1 MINIEYSH
9 TNLNNVFKYLTK
21 VLRLKVKDH
30 TGLLPATMGEGSI
43 KLMLLKNGLQ
53 VLLFDC
59 SMNEDVVYHRKKVN
73 QNFYVMRID
82 EASAENHIAKSS
94 LFFSNTNT
102 EWYYMMPAN
111 IRMRTMHVLFSKEWL
126 LELLMNEPKGEVL
139 MSNVLL
145 SGSFY
150 HYEILD
156 SEYKRLL
163 KEVTHRIKDSAFEQF
178 IIYNCAMQMLERFFT
193 RFYKKI
199 TVEHKTIKASAD
211 ELQRLKTVESEIL
224 KDFSFT
230 PPNISQLSRMAAMS
244 PSKLK
249 LIFKEVFGMPVYQY
263 YQKHRM
269 QKGKAMLITQKY
281 SIKQVALQL
290 GYTHVKDFNKAFQKH
305 FDQFPEELIN

>member
-1 MINIEYSH
+1 MIKIEYSH
-9 TNLNNVFKYLTK
+9 TNLNNLFKHLTR
-21 VLRLKVKDH
+21 VLHLKVKNN
-30 TGLLPATMGEGSI
+30 TGYLPASAGEGNI
-43 KLMLLKNGLQ
+43 KMLNLNNGLQ
-53 VLLFDC
+53 LLLFDYT
-59 SMNEDVVYHRKKVN
+59 MNEDLIYHRKKVN
-73 QNFYVMRID
+73 QNFYIMRID
-82 EASAENHIAKSS
+82 EAAPQNESAKSA

-102 EWYYMMPAN
+102 EWYYMLPAHN
-111 IRMRTMHVLFSKEWL
+111 RMRTLHILFSKEWL
-126 LELLMNEPKGEVL
+126 QELLINEPKGEVL

-163 KEVTHRIKDSAFEQF
+163 NEITQRNKDSAFEQF
-178 IIYNCAMQMLERFFT
+178 TIYNCVMQILERFFT

-199 TVEHKTIKASAD
+199 TLEHKTVKASAD

-224 KDFSFT
+224 KDFSYT
-230 PPNISQLSRMAAMS
+230 PPNINQLSRIAAMS

-269 QKGKAMLITQKY
+269 QKGKAMLITRKY
-281 SIKQVALQL
+281 SIKQVAAQL

>member
-1 MINIEYSH
+1 MFH
-9 TNLNNVFKYLTK
+9 
-21 VLRLKVKDH
+21 LKVKDN
-30 TGLLPATMGEGSI
+30 TGFFPSSSGEGSI
-43 KLMLLKNGLQ
+43 KLMHLKNGLQ
-53 VLLFDC
+53 LLLFDYVV
-59 SMNEDVVYHRKKVN
+59 NEDVVYHRKKIN

-82 EASAENHIAKSS
+82 EAIPQNESVKSA

-102 EWYYMMPAN
+102 EWYYMVPAN
-111 IRMRTMHVLFSKEWL
+111 ARVHTMHILFSKEWL
-126 LELLMNEPKGEVL
+126 QELFINEPKGEIL

-145 SGSFY
+145 SGNFY

-163 KEVTHRIKDSAFEQF
+163 KDVTHREQQSAFEQL
-178 IIYNCAMQMLERFFT
+178 IIYNCVMQILERFFT

-199 TVEHKTIKASAD
+199 TAEHKFVKASAD

-224 KDFSFT
+224 KDFSYT
-230 PPNISQLSRMAAMS
+230 PPNINQLSRIAAMS

-281 SIKQVALQL
+281 SIKQVAAQL

-305 FDQFPEELIN
+305 FDQFPEELLN

>member
-1 MINIEYSH
+1 MIKVEHLH
-9 TNLNNVFKYLTK
+9 TNYNNLFKHLTK
-21 VLRLKVKDH
+21 VFHLKVKDN
-30 TGLLPATMGEGSI
+30 TGYFPASSGEGSI
-43 KLMLLKNGLQ
+43 KLMHLKNGLQ
-53 VLLFDC
+53 LLLFDYV
-59 SMNEDVVYHRKKVN
+59 MNEDVVYHRKKIN
-73 QNFYVMRID
+73 QNFYIMRID
-82 EASAENHIAKSS
+82 EALPPNDSAKSA

-102 EWYYMMPAN
+102 EWYYMLPAKA
-111 IRMRTMHVLFSKEWL
+111 RMRTIHILFSKEWL
-126 LELLMNEPKGEVL
+126 QELLINEPKGEVL

-145 SGSFY
+145 SGNFY

-163 KEVTHRIKDSAFEQF
+163 KDVTQRDKDSAFEQF
-178 IIYNCAMQMLERFFT
+178 IIYNGVMQIIERFFT

-199 TVEHKTIKASAD
+199 TTEHRLVKASSD
-211 ELQRLKTVESEIL
+211 ELQRLKTVEYEIL
-224 KDFSFT
+224 KDFSYT
-230 PPNISQLSRMAAMS
+230 PPNINQLSRIAAMS

-281 SIKQVALQL
+281 SIKQVAAQL

>member
-1 MINIEYSH
+1 M
-9 TNLNNVFKYLTK
+9 F
-21 VLRLKVKDH
+21 RLKVKDD
-30 TGLLPATMGEGSI
+30 TGYFPLSSGEGSI
-43 KLMLLKNGLQ
+43 KLMNLKNGIQL
-53 VLLFDC
+53 LLFDYVI
-59 SMNEDVVYHRKKVN
+59 NEDVVYHRKKIN
-73 QNFYVMRID
+73 QNFYVMRIN
-82 EASAENHIAKSS
+82 EAPPQSESVKSA

-102 EWYYMMPAN
+102 EWFYMSPAN
-111 IRMRTMHVLFSKEWL
+111 VRLHTMHISFSKEWL
-126 LELLMNEPKGEVL
+126 QELLINEPKGEIL

-145 SGSFY
+145 SGNFY

-163 KEVTHRIKDSAFEQF
+163 KDVTERDKHSAFEQF
-178 IIYNCAMQMLERFFT
+178 IIYNCTMQIIERFFT

-199 TVEHKTIKASAD
+199 TTEPRFIRASAD

-224 KDFSFT
+224 KDFSYT
-230 PPNISQLSRMAAMS
+230 PPNINQLSRIAAMS

-281 SIKQVALQL
+281 SIKQVAVQL

-305 FDQFPEELIN
+305 FDQFPDELIN